1 MPVLD
6 VIGWILQTIMVIG
19 AVYGSYHVFVGLNAF
34 GELKL
39 PEPQPGEK
47 QHRFAILVCAK
58 NESAVIDQLLVTIE
72 NQDYPRELY
81 DVFVVADNCTDDTA
95 EICRKA
101 GAFVY
106 ERTDPDRKGKGC
118 LLYTSRCV

>member
-47 QHRFAILVCAK
+47 QHRFA
-58 NESAVIDQLLVTIE
+58 
-72 NQDYPRELY
+72 
-81 DVFVVADNCTDDTA
+81 TDLIA
-95 EICRKA
+95 RL
-101 GAFVY
+101 
-106 ERTDPDRKGKGC
+106 RDR
-118 LLYTSRCV
+118 

>member
-39 PEPQPGEK
+39 PEPQPAGDWAPWCK
-47 QHRFAILVCAK
+47 RQVQRRSGPRGPRAGVSWIGLRKHR
-58 NESAVIDQLLVTIE
+58 EGAV
-72 NQDYPRELY
+72 
-81 DVFVVADNCTDDTA
+81 
-95 EICRKA
+95 
-101 GAFVY
+101 
-106 ERTDPDRKGKGC
+106 
-118 LLYTSRCV
+118 